1 MPVLELRPTLTEEE
15 RLDKRKLIISDV
27 VALSSLLAI
36 TSVLAVLTYVLF
48 SSYSQHRQTLGQRWL
63 SRGDAALADGHP
75 AQAVDALR
83 AALDFT
89 PDRQT
94 EIKLA
99 TALADSG
106 RSAEAISYFNSL
118 LEAEPGNGLIHLQLA
133 RLAAKQS
140 HEQLAIDHY
149 REALDGVWNGDGYQ
163 RRLSVRLELSQYLMS
178 HGDPASARSQLLIA
192 AGNAANDPGI
202 KLRIASM
209 MEAAQDPASAYH
221 VYHLLAQQKPAPI
234 EALEGAGRT
243 AFALGRYGAAKAYLD
258 RAISQP
264 EFDRQPEI
272 DRVVYRE
279 MFTNTQRLLSL
290 YPAPELR
297 AVERARRVV
306 NAVKLARA
314 RLDGCS
320 EKASVAPASLA
331 DLNNRWQQVPDK
343 LVATELAR
351 DQDQEQNLMKLV
363 YDTEIETANTCGVPT
378 GDDALLLKLA
388 QSQEEGEQQ

>member
-15 RLDKRKLIISDV
+15 RLDKRKLIINDV

-36 TSVLAVLTYVLF
+36 TSALAVLTYVLF
-48 SSYSQHRQTLGQRWL
+48 SSYTQHRQTLGQRWL
-63 SRGDAALADGHP
+63 ARGDAALAAGRP
-75 AQAVDALR
+75 AQAVEALR
-83 AALDFT
+83 AALDFI

-106 RSAEAISYFNSL
+106 RSAEAIAYFNSL

-133 RLAAKQS
+133 RLAAKQN

-192 AGNAANDPGI
+192 EGNAADDPGI

-221 VYHLLAQQKPAPI
+221 VYHQLAQQKPARV

-243 AFALGRYGAAKAYLD
+243 AFALGRYAAARTYLD
-258 RAISQP
+258 RAIAQP
-264 EFDRQPEI
+264 EFAGQSEDEREA
-272 DRVVYRE
+272 YRA
-279 MFTNTQRLLSL
+279 MFTNAQRLLAL

-297 AVERARRVV
+297 AMERARRVV
-306 NAVKLARA
+306 NAVGLARA
-314 RLDGCS
+314 RLQGCS
-320 EKASVAPASLA
+320 ENAAQAPANLA
-331 DLNNRWQQVPDK
+331 DLNNRWQQVPAK
-343 LVATELAR
+343 LTASELAR
-351 DQDQEQNLMKLV
+351 DQDQEQSLMQLV
-363 YDTEIETANTCGVPT
+363 YDTEVQTANICGAPT

-388 QSQEEGEQQ
+388 QSQAEGEQQ